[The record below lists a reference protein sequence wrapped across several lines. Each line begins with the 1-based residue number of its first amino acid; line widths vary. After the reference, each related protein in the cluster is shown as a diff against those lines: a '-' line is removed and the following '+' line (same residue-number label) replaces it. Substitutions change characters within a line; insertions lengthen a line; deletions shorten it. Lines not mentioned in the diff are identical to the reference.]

1 MGIRHGWSGAK
12 ALVAAGVL
20 VGCVGCVINAPSTPP
35 EKVTPPASA
44 SHVPTPSAVLTTPPR
59 DSPTSSAPARR
70 TLTGPGTYSF
80 SYEGAVG
87 TIQVPANIKDPR
99 LEPYGDY
106 RRLANAR
113 PITYLIAQVDNQSD
127 DPINM
132 YEVVVVTN
140 DGQQIEATS
149 ISDYVDMWRDAFAG
163 EGGDARNYGRGSS
176 CRTPATS
183 ICFRVRR
190 GLRFSVPRN
199 RSRRSNECS
208 STQPVPSIASR
219 PKELIRWTRRSEGS
233 PQAYV
238 ESAG

>member
-12 ALVAAGVL
+12 ALVAAGLL
-20 VGCVGCVINAPSTPP
+20 VGCAGCVINAPSTPP
-35 EKVTPPASA
+35 EKVTPPAGA
-44 SHVPTPSAVLTTPPR
+44 SRVPTPSAVTTAPR

-70 TLTGPGTYSF
+70 ALTGPGTYSF

-106 RRLANAR
+106 RRLADAR

-127 DPINM
+127 DTINM

-149 ISDYVDMWRDAFAG
+149 ISNYVDTWRDAFAG
-163 EGGDARNYGRGSS
+163 EGGDARNYNRGIELSNSS
-176 CRTPATS
+176 NFYLLPGAKGTAFLGAKEPITTVKRVFVYPAGAFDRVEAKRT
-183 ICFRVRR
+183 R
-190 GLRFSVPRN
+190 
-199 RSRRSNECS
+199 
-208 STQPVPSIASR
+208 
-219 PKELIRWTRRSEGS
+219 
-233 PQAYV
+233 
-238 ESAG
+238 